1 MALGN
6 PQIPPRKDWVA
17 EAAFGSLLHMVQD
30 SLSNAHAER
39 AEATGVDCA
48 GVPGPRQPGNRA
60 TGQDHLLSK
69 LRGADAAKHDVQDAF
84 DALQRNILQSQ
95 PSVLEVPKTTVNLWR
110 TKTNWAAAQAY
121 FSCVFAAGEK
131 VQPAAPGDAFRRN

>member
-1 MALGN
+1 MSTA
-6 PQIPPRKDWVA
+6 
-17 EAAFGSLLHMVQD
+17 
-30 SLSNAHAER
+30 R
-39 AEATGVDCA
+39 AC
-48 GVPGPRQPGNRA
+48 PGRGDPA